1 MKCRGGD
8 TWPSREGGEEVK
20 VSEGKNRAWW
30 TSLLLALFVELLR
43 RLLEKYGPAE

>member
-1 MKCRGGD
+1 MKWRDGD
-8 TWPSREGGEEVK
+8 TWPSRELGEEVK
-20 VSEGKNRAWW
+20 MAEGRNRAWW